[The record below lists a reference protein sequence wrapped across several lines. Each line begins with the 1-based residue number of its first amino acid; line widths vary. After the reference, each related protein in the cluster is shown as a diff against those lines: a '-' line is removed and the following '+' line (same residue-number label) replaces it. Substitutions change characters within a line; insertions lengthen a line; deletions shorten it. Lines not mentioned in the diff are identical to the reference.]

1 MHDTTFTGKGIII
14 VNVAS
19 MLFAEVNMFS
29 VAVLCM
35 LFFWFRRGKDNS
47 MSSRWYTAVLALF
60 ILSFVSNAAWGLIR
74 GFSSSLAAH
83 LGLQFF
89 FKTMF
94 LVFLNLAVFAWVG
107 YSETEMGNRE
117 FNDADQMK
125 VVFLPILFILVVVCT
140 NGYTKVIF
148 DIDVH
153 GRYHM
158 EDLFQAQMG
167 IYVFYTGITGIRM
180 LGKAMYE
187 SDPIK
192 KSQMLQ
198 IGSFPMSFLLSWLLK
213 TLIGDEFPVI
223 CVFVTLWLLF
233 VFVGS
238 TSEQVSTDKLTQIHN
253 RQNLLTYINTKIRMH
268 EDRLFLIMMDI
279 DYFKRIN
286 DTYGHQEGD
295 QALIR
300 TANAL
305 KSAAQSMTRRPYLAR
320 YGGDEFMVVAE
331 AENIEEIRALC
342 EEIQDQLD
350 YFGSWSEKKYQMSLS
365 IGIAEWQEGMKQ
377 KDLIEAADQTL
388 YRVKEEHHKK
398 LDAAG
403 A

>member
-1 MHDTTFTGKGIII
+1 M
-14 VNVAS
+14 NVAS
-19 MLFAEVNMFS
+19 MLFAEVNLFS
-29 VAVLCM
+29 VAILCM

-74 GFSSSLAAH
+74 GLSTSLAAH

-107 YSETEMGNRE
+107 YSETELGNRE
-117 FNDADQMK
+117 FNDVDQLK
-125 VVFLPILFILVVVCT
+125 VFFLPILFILVVVCT

-153 GRYHM
+153 GKYHM

-180 LGKAMYE
+180 LVKAMYE
-187 SDPIK
+187 SDPTK

-198 IGSFPMSFLLSWLLK
+198 MGSFPLSFLLSWLLK
-213 TLIGDEFPVI
+213 ILIGDEFPVI

-253 RQNLLTYINTKIRMH
+253 RQNLLTHINMKIRTH

-305 KSAAQSMTRRPYLAR
+305 KSAAQNMTRRPYLAR

-331 AENIEEIRALC
+331 AENIEEIQALC
-342 EEIQDQLD
+342 EEIQNQLD
-350 YFGSWSEKKYQMSLS
+350 YFGTWSEKKYQMSLS

>member
-1 MHDTTFTGKGIII
+1 
-14 VNVAS
+14 
-19 MLFAEVNMFS
+19 MLFAEVNLFS
-29 VAVLCM
+29 VAMLCM

-47 MSSRWYTAVLALF
+47 MSSRWYTAVLTFF
-60 ILSFVSNAAWGLIR
+60 ILSFASNAVWGLLR
-74 GFSSSLAAH
+74 GLSASTADH
-83 LGLQFF
+83 IGLQFF
-89 FKTMF
+89 LKIMF

-117 FNDADQMK
+117 FNDKDQLK
-125 VVFLPILFILVVVCT
+125 VVFLPILFILTVVCT

-153 GRYHM
+153 GRYRM
-158 EDLFQAQMG
+158 ADLFQAQMG
-167 IYVFYTGITGIRM
+167 MLVFYTGITGIRM
-180 LGKAMYE
+180 LTKAMYE
-187 SDPIK
+187 SDPTR

-198 IGSFPMSFLLSWLLK
+198 IGSFPMSFLLSWLFK
-213 TLIGDEFPVI
+213 TLLGDEFPVI

-233 VFVGS
+233 IFVGS

-253 RQNLLTYINTKIRMH
+253 RQNLLTYINTKIRLH

-305 KSAAQSMTRRPYLAR
+305 KSAAQSMSRRPYLAR
-320 YGGDEFMVVAE
+320 FGGDEFIVVAE
-331 AENIEEIRALC
+331 AENIGEVQALC
-342 EEIQDQLD
+342 KEIQDQLD
-350 YFGSWSEKKYQMSLS
+350 YFGSWSEKEYQMSLS
-365 IGIAEWQEGMKQ
+365 IGIAEWQKGMKQ
-377 KDLIEAADQTL
+377 KDLIEAADQAL
-388 YRVKEEHHKK
+388 YMVKEEHHKK

>member
-1 MHDTTFTGKGIII
+1 MNI
-14 VNVAS
+14 AS
-19 MLFAEVNMFS
+19 MLFAEVNLFS
-29 VAVLCM
+29 VAMLCM

-47 MSSRWYTAVLALF
+47 VSSRWYTAVLTLF
-60 ILSFVSNAAWGLIR
+60 ILSFVSNAVWGLIR

-117 FNDADQMK
+117 FNDVDQMK
-125 VVFLPILFILVVVCT
+125 VAFLPILFILVVVCT

-153 GRYHM
+153 GKYHM

-187 SDPIK
+187 SDPTK
-192 KSQMLQ
+192 KSQMQ
-198 IGSFPMSFLLSWLLK
+198 QMGSFPMSFLLSWLLK

-253 RQNLLTYINTKIRMH
+253 RQNLLTYINTKIHMH

-331 AENIEEIRALC
+331 AENIEEIQALC
-342 EEIQDQLD
+342 KRIQNQLD
-350 YFGSWSEKKYQMSLS
+350 YFGSWSERKYQMSLS

-398 LDAAG
+398 LDAA
-403 A
+403 AV